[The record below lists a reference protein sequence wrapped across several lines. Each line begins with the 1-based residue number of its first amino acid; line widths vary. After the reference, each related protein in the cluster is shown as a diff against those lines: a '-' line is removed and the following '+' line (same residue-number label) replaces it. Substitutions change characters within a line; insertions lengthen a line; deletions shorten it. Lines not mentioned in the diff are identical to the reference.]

1 MKTFITIVIF
11 LLSSIRLLAQLPTN
25 SYAVT
30 SACPGSANNY
40 STLQSV
46 VTTGAL
52 VPIGTVNE
60 GGQGLVINAL
70 GYDAAN
76 TTVIYGLQSKPLD
89 PTLLVSGNAVSPTL
103 FRIDVATAAA
113 TGLGPVA
120 APLVPATGQSAPR
133 PTEIYRDMSLVLD
146 FVGDGDA
153 SSNYYLGGVTCRVFY
168 DAAARTYRLADV
180 HFYVGLLPLV
190 GLATAPAAT
199 ATLSPDWH
207 QVDLSDAPSAS
218 LTATYQAN
226 AERYLNSMGTAPIP
240 DGGFQDWVYNTDR
253 DELVAYIGTSNHFLT
268 IANPATQPVA
278 RTTAVAVPIP
288 DASGAPGSQNIGAL
302 FTDNLHNVYA
312 ISAQDGI
319 IYQIDHLTGNYLG
332 KSYGAFGCSRGDAVS
347 LPGAMPIT
355 LTSFEAAPASNAVLL
370 DWTTASEFGA
380 ASFEVQRSSTRANWT
395 TIQTQNATVQAAGAA
410 YRTTDAAPLLG
421 LAYYRLAL
429 RYPDGRLAYSPVRTV
444 TSTGTTLAVAVGK
457 PTSSPLQVFPNPAH
471 GSLAFTLP
479 TGDVSTSVDLISA
492 TGQLARHYA
501 PSVNGSTHSLDIQ
514 GLPKGFYLLRVQL
527 AGAVRTARVVL
538 AP

>member
-1 MKTFITIVIF
+1 M
-11 LLSSIRLLAQLPTN
+11 
-25 SYAVT
+25 
-30 SACPGSANNY
+30 
-40 STLQSV
+40 
-46 VTTGAL
+46 
-52 VPIGTVNE
+52 
-60 GGQGLVINAL
+60 
-70 GYDAAN
+70 
-76 TTVIYGLQSKPLD
+76 
-89 PTLLVSGNAVSPTL
+89 
-103 FRIDVATAAA
+103 
-113 TGLGPVA
+113 
-120 APLVPATGQSAPR
+120 
-133 PTEIYRDMSLVLD
+133 
-146 FVGDGDA
+146 
-153 SSNYYLGGVTCRVFY
+153 
-168 DAAARTYRLADV
+168 
-180 HFYVGLLPLV
+180 
-190 GLATAPAAT
+190 
-199 ATLSPDWH
+199 SPDWH
-207 QVDLSDAPSAS
+207 QVDLSDAPSAA

-226 AERYLNSMGTAPIP
+226 AERYLNNMGTAPIP

-288 DASGAPGSQNIGAL
+288 NASGAPGSQNIGAL

-319 IYQIDHLTGNYLG
+319 IYQIDHLTGDYLG

-347 LPGAMPIT
+347 LPGATPIT
-355 LTSFEAAPASNAVLL
+355 LASFEAASTSNAVLL
-370 DWTTASEFGA
+370 DWTTTSEFSA

-395 TIQTQNATVQAAGAA
+395 TIQTQDATVQAAGAA
-410 YRTTDAAPLLG
+410 YRITDATPLLG

-429 RYPDGRLAYSPVRTV
+429 RYPDGRLAYSLVRAV
-444 TSTGTTLAVAVGK
+444 KSMGTALAVAAGK
-457 PTSSPLQVFPNPAH
+457 PISSSLQVFPNPAH

-479 TGDVSTSVDLISA
+479 AGDVSTSVDLVSA

-501 PSVNGSTHSLDIQ
+501 PFTNGSTHSLDIQ

>member
-1 MKTFITIVIF
+1 MKAALIIIIF
-11 LLSSIRLLAQLPTN
+11 SLSSIRLLAQLPTN

-52 VPIGTVNE
+52 VPVGTVNE

-168 DAAARTYRLADV
+168 DGAARTYRLADV
-180 HFYVGLLPLV
+180 HFHVGLLPLA

-199 ATLSPDWH
+199 TTLSPDWH
-207 QVDLSDAPSAS
+207 QVDLSDAPSAA

-226 AERYLNSMGTAPIP
+226 AERYLNSTGTAPIP
-240 DGGFQDWVYNTDR
+240 RRW
-253 DELVAYIGTSNHFLT
+253 L
-268 IANPATQPVA
+268 
-278 RTTAVAVPIP
+278 
-288 DASGAPGSQNIGAL
+288 SG
-302 FTDNLHNVYA
+302 
-312 ISAQDGI
+312 
-319 IYQIDHLTGNYLG
+319 LG
-332 KSYGAFGCSRGDAVS
+332 
-347 LPGAMPIT
+347 
-355 LTSFEAAPASNAVLL
+355 
-370 DWTTASEFGA
+370 
-380 ASFEVQRSSTRANWT
+380 VQ
-395 TIQTQNATVQAAGAA
+395 
-410 YRTTDAAPLLG
+410 
-421 LAYYRLAL
+421 
-429 RYPDGRLAYSPVRTV
+429 
-444 TSTGTTLAVAVGK
+444 
-457 PTSSPLQVFPNPAH
+457 H
-471 GSLAFTLP
+471 
-479 TGDVSTSVDLISA
+479 
-492 TGQLARHYA
+492 
-501 PSVNGSTHSLDIQ
+501 
-514 GLPKGFYLLRVQL
+514 
-527 AGAVRTARVVL
+527 
-538 AP
+538 